1 MRVIN
6 LLPKSEQKALAQEN
20 LFTYFKRFVMFS
32 AGSYV
37 LLILILLGWRIYL
50 NSTYSD
56 LDGDIKRSQAL
67 IDRQDNDAARKQI
80 QKYNNTSTDYL
91 SLAAASPKWS
101 KVLESFSR
109 MVPSD
114 VLITSINANTKTGK
128 IDIAGVGLT
137 RDAVL
142 ALRSNIAASQLFKN
156 VNLPLENLQ
165 KPSNVVFNYS
175 FFVADGVL
183 TK

>member
-20 LFTYFKRFVMFS
+20 LFTYFKRFVVFS

-37 LLILILLGWRIYL
+37 LLILILLGWRIFL

-91 SLAAASPKWS
+91 CLSAASPKW
-101 KVLESFSR
+101 
-109 MVPSD
+109 
-114 VLITSINANTKTGK
+114 
-128 IDIAGVGLT
+128 
-137 RDAVL
+137 
-142 ALRSNIAASQLFKN
+142 
-156 VNLPLENLQ
+156 
-165 KPSNVVFNYS
+165 
-175 FFVADGVL
+175 
-183 TK
+183 